1 MLDAALLKRALQVP
15 MALEDGEEFTD
26 VVTDSRAIVPGCLFV
41 ALKGEKF
48 DGHRFVAQALE
59 DGARAAVVSEVPAG
73 VPADRCVVVPDTLT
87 AYQQIA
93 SRYRLDKKGLTVI
106 AITGSNGKTSTKD
119 CIAAVLGE
127 KYRVIKTQANF
138 NNEIG
143 LPKTLLTIRE
153 DTEMAVVEMGMRGLG
168 QIRAMK
174 HIAYPDAAVITNVG
188 DTHLELLGSL
198 ENIAKAKSE
207 ILEDFTPKNHAFLN
221 GDDPR
226 VSVMETGAAVHT
238 YGIDSDA
245 DVKAVKFLPTGSGP
259 CSPTGAGSP
268 EPPRRC
274 SCP

>member
-1 MLDAALLKRALQVP
+1 M
-15 MALEDGEEFTD
+15 
-26 VVTDSRAIVPGCLFV
+26 
-41 ALKGEKF
+41 
-48 DGHRFVAQALE
+48 AQALK
-59 DGARAAVVSEVPAG
+59 DGARGAVVSEVPEG
-73 VPADRCVVVPDTLT
+73 VPADRCILVPDTLE
-87 AYQQIA
+87 AYQKIA

-174 HIAYPDAAVITNVG
+174 HIAVPDAAVITNVG

-207 ILEDFTPKNHAFLN
+207 SWRILRPKTMPFER
-221 GDDPR
+221 G
-226 VSVMETGAAVHT
+226 
-238 YGIDSDA
+238 
-245 DVKAVKFLPTGSGP
+245 
-259 CSPTGAGSP
+259 
-268 EPPRRC
+268 
-274 SCP
+274 

>member
-1 MLDAALLKRALQVP
+1 MLDAALLKNALQVP
-15 MALEDGEEFTD
+15 MAFEDGEEFTD
-26 VVTDSRAIVPGCLFV
+26 VTTDSRAIVPGCLFV

-48 DGHRFVAQALE
+48 DGHRFVAQALK
-59 DGARAAVVSEVPAG
+59 DGARGAVVSEVPEG
-73 VPADRCVVVPDTLT
+73 VPADRCILVPDTLE
-87 AYQQIA
+87 AYQKIA

-174 HIAYPDAAVITNVG
+174 HIAVPDAAVITNVG

-207 ILEDFTPKNHAFLN
+207 ILEDFTPQK
-221 GDDPR
+221 
-226 VSVMETGAAVHT
+226 
-238 YGIDSDA
+238 
-245 DVKAVKFLPTGSGP
+245 P
-259 CSPTGAGSP
+259 CLFERG
-268 EPPRRC
+268 
-274 SCP
+274 

>member
-59 DGARAAVVSEVPAG
+59 DGARAAVVSEVPEG
-73 VPADRCVVVPDTLT
+73 VAADRCVVVPDTLT

-127 KYRVIKTQANF
+127 RYRVIKTQANF

-198 ENIAKAKSE
+198 ENIAKIGRA
-207 ILEDFTPKNHAFLN
+207 H
-221 GDDPR
+221 
-226 VSVMETGAAVHT
+226 V
-238 YGIDSDA
+238 
-245 DVKAVKFLPTGSGP
+245 
-259 CSPTGAGSP
+259 
-268 EPPRRC
+268 
-274 SCP
+274 

>member
-1 MLDAALLKRALQVP
+1 MLKLSMICKALSVESALPQ
-15 MALEDGEEFTD
+15 DTGFTD
-26 VVTDSRAIVPGCLFV
+26 VITDSRVLVPGCLFL
-41 ALKGEKF
+41 ALVGEKF
-48 DGHRFVAQALE
+48 DGHGFVARALAE
-59 DGARAAVVSEVPAG
+59 GAAAAVVSRVPEG
-73 VPADRCVVVPDTLT
+73 VDPDKCLVVPDTLK

-93 SRYRLDKKGLTVI
+93 TAWRLAQKDLTVI

-127 KYRVIKTQANF
+127 KYRFIKTQANF

-143 LPKTLLTIRE
+143 LPKTLLTIRP

-174 HIAYPDAAVITNVG
+174 HIAYPDGAVITNVG

-226 VSVMETGAAVHT
+226 VSVMKTGATVHF

-245 DVKAVKFLPTGSGP
+245 DVKAIQIKADGLSTTFTYRS
-259 CSPTGAGSP
+259 
-268 EPPRRC
+268 R
-274 SCP
+274 